1 MKEAIWSRVGPAAG
15 LLFFPV
21 LMVGFFIHRYPD
33 IRPSDA
39 QLASWLATVN
49 LSTFR
54 FGVYVEALGIM
65 LLIPFAAW
73 LYFQLRQGARDASW
87 PAVAMLAAAIGWVV
101 ISLQINEAWVGLLDQ
116 ARNGLDIRVAQTV
129 VSINQATYDMTG
141 VVHGVTILAAG
152 VAIVRGGAMAR
163 WVGWAAVIIGVF
175 LVGSVPFGIDATPF
189 GILGYIWILAVGG
202 YYAIRP
208 PRTRQVVAAPAQR
221 SVATGLPA
229 TS

>member
-21 LMVGFFIHRYPD
+21 IMVGFSIHRYPD
-33 IRPSDA
+33 VRPSDA
-39 QLASWLATVN
+39 QLASWLGTVN
-49 LSTFR
+49 VSTFR
-54 FGVYVEALGIM
+54 FGIYVEALGIM

-73 LYFQLRQGARDASW
+73 LYFQLRHGAREASW
-87 PAVAMLAAAIGWVV
+87 AAATMLAAAIGWVV
-101 ISLQINEAWVGLLDQ
+101 ISLQINEAWVGLVDQ

-141 VVHGVTILAAG
+141 IVHGVTILAAG
-152 VAIVRGGAMAR
+152 VAVLRGLAMAR

-175 LVGSVPFGIDATPF
+175 MVVSGPFGPDATPL
-189 GILGYIWILAVGG
+189 GILGYIWMLAVGG

-208 PRTRQVVAAPAQR
+208 PRTRQVVAAPAQG